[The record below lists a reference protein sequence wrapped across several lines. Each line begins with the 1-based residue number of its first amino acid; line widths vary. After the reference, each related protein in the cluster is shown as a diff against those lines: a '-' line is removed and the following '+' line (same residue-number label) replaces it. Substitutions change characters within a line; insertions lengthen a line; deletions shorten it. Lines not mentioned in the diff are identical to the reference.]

1 MHAYYVDERLVEVA
15 VCYGIMDTAMPP
27 FPMTVHQLLSFNL
40 GGAEITGDAE
50 GLNAPV
56 IATAMTEG
64 GRRLGKGPG
73 RIVFVYMI
81 TGAMNRVLGLD
92 PTTLVRPRA
101 IEAGESAVI
110 DRLLPELVRVRNDR
124 RAIAETID
132 AHFRAA
138 FDNAPP
144 PDAADAA
151 LALIA
156 CEAETSVPAMANRL
170 GISQRTLQRR
180 FRNRFGCSPSRY
192 LRHLRLIRS
201 HPGSLRDI
209 AWSHVPPELDYF
221 DQPHWL
227 RDLREIYGTNPTEL
241 QGHQQADWQPYP
253 PGCFDPDG
261 AVSQDWQGAYFARM
275 RALWIGRRRELVAG
289 LANHGSGSG
298 SI

>member
-1 MHAYYVDERLVEVA
+1 MEMHAYYVDERLVEVA
-15 VCYGIMDTAMPP
+15 VCCGIMDTAMPP

-56 IATAMTEG
+56 AACAMTEG

-92 PTTLVRPRA
+92 PATLVRPRA
-101 IEAGESAVI
+101 IEAGESTVI
-110 DRLLPELVRVRNDR
+110 DQLLPELVRVRNDR
-124 RAIAETID
+124 RAIVETID
-132 AHFRAA
+132 THFRAA
-138 FDNAPP
+138 LDDAPP

-156 CEAETSVPAMANRL
+156 CEGETSVPAMANHL

-192 LRHLRLIRS
+192 LRHLRLMRS
-201 HPGSLRDI
+201 HPPSIKDM
-209 AWSHVPPELDYF
+209 AWSQVPPELDYF

-227 RDLREIYGTNPTEL
+227 RDIRKIYGSNPTEL
-241 QGHQQADWQPYP
+241 QNLQKANWNYYL
-253 PGCFDPDG
+253 PGRFDKPE
-261 AVSQDWQGAYFARM
+261 ATSQDRMAAHFAKM
-275 RALWIGRRRELVAG
+275 RKIWIGQRKTLIEG
-289 LANHGSGSG
+289 LSNDDLN
-298 SI
+298 

>member
-1 MHAYYVDERLVEVA
+1 MHAFYVDERLVEVA
-15 VCYGIMDTAMPP
+15 ICYGIMDSAMPP

-56 IATAMTEG
+56 AACAMTEG

-92 PTTLVRPRA
+92 PATLIRPRA
-101 IEAGESAVI
+101 IEPGESTVI
-110 DRLLPELVRVRNDR
+110 DRLLPELIRVREDR
-124 RAIAETID
+124 RAIVETID
-132 AHFRAA
+132 AHFLAA
-138 FDNAPP
+138 LDDAPL

-151 LALIA
+151 LGLIV
-156 CEAETSVPAMANRL
+156 CEAETSVPAIASRL

-192 LRHLRLIRS
+192 LRHMRLLKS

-227 RDLREIYGTNPTEL
+227 RDIREIYGTNPTEL
-241 QGHQQADWQPYP
+241 QGYQPANWQAYP
-253 PGCFDPDG
+253 PGCFDADCL
-261 AVSQDWQGAYFARM
+261 ASQDWLEAHFARM
-275 RALWIGRRRELVAG
+275 RALWMGHRRALIER
-289 LANHGSGSG
+289 LASHCGGSVSL
-298 SI
+298 